1 MKMIYYYL
9 IKLLFILQIETET
22 ILALVVLDGAARD
35 KFLHFTESCP
45 AFRSSFPGEIKENRS
60 RYIE

>member
-22 ILALVVLDGAARD
+22 IPALVVLDGAARD
-35 KFLHFTESCP
+35 KFCISPSLAPLF
-45 AFRSSFPGEIKENRS
+45 ALLFREIKENRT

>member
-22 ILALVVLDGAARD
+22 ILAALVAVWD
-35 KFLHFTESCP
+35 KFCILPSTSFSP
-45 AFRSSFPGEIKENRS
+45 LFR
-60 RYIE
+60 